1 MSGFERE
8 DVSRAKR
15 DRHPNPMGGV
25 VPWSVS
31 WSGPMTHRSNAAVAI
46 GSLTSER
53 TLLEQ
58 VRQLARMLGW
68 MTYHPHLFNWS
79 ERGWPDVVVC
89 RSPRVLFLSSS
100 LRRAAPAAW
109 MPACCGRPTWM
120 R

>member
-1 MSGFERE
+1 
-8 DVSRAKR
+8 V
-15 DRHPNPMGGV
+15 
-25 VPWSVS
+25 
-31 WSGPMTHRSNAAVAI
+31 THRSNAATAI

-68 MTYHPHLFNWS
+68 MTYHPHLSKWS

-89 RSPRVLFLSSS
+89 RPPRVLFLELKSETGRVTAEQTQWIDA
-100 LRRAAPAAW
+100 LR
-109 MPACCGRPTWM
+109 ACGLDARVVRPSGLDEIAEIL